1 MSAQDETFALLRQ
14 KIITMEL
21 LPGTAMSVYEMSE
34 QLQVSRTPVR
44 EAFIRLATE
53 SLVEIMSQR
62 KTLVSRIDVSR
73 AQQERFMREALE
85 IGVIPSFLRT
95 LTDETLADMRALSRR
110 YAAAIDRGDAVEAL
124 ALDDA
129 FHRTVFES
137 AGQTLSWQTIE
148 TTSGHHRR
156 MRLLLIREQGVAREV
171 VEEHNRML
179 EAYAARDEADA
190 LAWTKV
196 HQARTSLQ
204 EAPLREMFP
213 RYFK

>member
-1 MSAQDETFALLRQ
+1 MSAQDETFALLRE

-21 LPGTAMSVYEMSE
+21 LPGTAMSVYEISE

-53 SLVEIMSQR
+53 SLVEIMPQR
-62 KTLVSRIDVSR
+62 KTLVSRIDVNR

-85 IGVIPSFLRT
+85 IGVITSFLHT
-95 LTDETLADMRALSRR
+95 LTDGTLEDMRALSRR

-129 FHRTVFES
+129 FHCTVFES
-137 AGQTLSWQTIE
+137 AGQALSWRTIE

-156 MRLLLIREQGVAREV
+156 MRLLLIREHGVAREV

-190 LAWTKV
+190 LAWTKA